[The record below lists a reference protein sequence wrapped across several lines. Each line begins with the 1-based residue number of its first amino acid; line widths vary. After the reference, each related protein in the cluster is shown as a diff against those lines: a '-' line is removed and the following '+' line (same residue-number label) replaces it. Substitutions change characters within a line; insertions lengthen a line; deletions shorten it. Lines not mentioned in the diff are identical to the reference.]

1 MSVTKRKGFA
11 MILAIFV
18 VVMVAL
24 GGTLLLSNAA
34 KGSKS
39 ISDNYLR
46 AQAELLA
53 QSATEYALMR
63 AQGVDTTAGAC
74 LNQLNITVN
83 DAGGTAMFDVNVSL
97 AYSFEG
103 AVAAGCTAL
112 ANTTGKDTMVMIDAT
127 AVTRANIT
135 TEPIRA
141 HRRSWQK
148 L

>member
-24 GGTLLLSNAA
+24 GGALLLSNAA

-83 DAGGTAMFDVNVSL
+83 DAGGTAIFDINVSL

-103 AVAAGCTAL
+103 AAAAGCTTL
-112 ANTTGKDTMVMIDAT
+112 ADTTGKDTMVLIDAT
-127 AVTRANIT
+127 AVTRATIT

>member
-18 VVMVAL
+18 VVMIAA
-24 GGTLLLSNAA
+24 GGSILLSNAA
-34 KGSKS
+34 TGSKS
-39 ISDNYLR
+39 ITDNYLR
-46 AQAELLA
+46 SQAELLA

-63 AQGVDTTAGAC
+63 AQGVDTAGGTC

-83 DAGGTAMFDVNVSL
+83 DAGGDAMFDVNVSL

-103 AVAAGCTAL
+103 GAAAGCTTL
-112 ANTTGKDTMVMIDAT
+112 ADTTGKDTMVMIDAT
-127 AVTRANIT
+127 AVTRTTIT